1 MRINVGQVYNF
12 KELIA
17 SIVFPTEIVLR
28 KCVYLKGSCLA
39 SLKKKQIQ
47 GCAFTLDVTPP
58 PSSNPDPSLYFK
70 RTLKYRGLRLL
81 KRW

>member
-58 PSSNPDPSLYFK
+58 PSSNPDPPPFISK
-70 RTLKYRGLRLL
+70 EHSSIEV
-81 KRW
+81 